1 MTFEGVALVKI
12 YMTGAT
18 GFIGKTIVRKLRDE
32 KHDIIALLLPDEAHD
47 FPDVTIVRGDITR
60 AETLQGTMRHC
71 EAIIHLA
78 GAVGYGLKMRASKKI
93 NREGTYNVAQEAVR
107 SGIRRFIHFSSVS
120 VYGRV
125 PGAAITEEFP
135 LKKIGDPYG
144 DTKIDAECV
153 LKRFVQDGFLD
164 LTIVRPTVIY
174 GPGDDKFLPK
184 LIENVRSGRARIIGT
199 GDNSVDLIHVS
210 DVADCVSFLLR
221 EKKTIGKIYNVTNT
235 DNPTWK
241 ELLEI
246 IATEM
251 GLPVPGKHIPYGLAF
266 LVAGSME
273 LMSFFSKKQ
282 PRLTRYA
289 VRVVGR
295 QYHYRTDRLQKDG
308 FTPVIDLREGIR
320 GCVREYL
327 AAE

>member
-1 MTFEGVALVKI
+1 MKI

-18 GFIGKTIVRKLRDE
+18 GFIGKKIVRKLRDE
-32 KHDIIALLLPDEAHD
+32 EHDVIALLLPDEAHD

-60 AETLQGTMRHC
+60 PESLEGTMC
-71 EAIIHLA
+71 ECDTVVHLA
-78 GAVGYGLKMRASKKI
+78 GAVGYGLKMRESKKI
-93 NREGTYNVAQEAVR
+93 NKEGTYNVAREAVR

-125 PGAAITEEFP
+125 PDVAITEEFP
-135 LKKIGDPYG
+135 LTKIGDPYG
-144 DTKIDAECV
+144 DTKIDAEHV
-153 LKRFVQDGFLD
+153 LNGFVRDGFLD
-164 LTIVRPTVIY
+164 LTIIRPTVIY

-184 LIENVRSGRARIIGT
+184 LIENIRSGRARIIGK

-221 EKKTIGKIYNVTNT
+221 EERTIGKIYNVTNRN
-235 DNPTWK
+235 NPTWK
-241 ELLEI
+241 ELLEL

-251 GLPVPGKHIPYGLAF
+251 GLPVPDKHIPYTLAF
-266 LVAGSME
+266 LVAGVME
-273 LMSFFSKKQ
+273 CVSFFSKKA

-295 QYHYRTDRLQKDG
+295 QYHYLTNRLQEDG
-308 FTPVIDLREGIR
+308 FTPVMDLREGIR
-320 GCVREYL
+320 RCVREYL